1 MQASTVEEVAALYAA
16 KDALWSEKF
25 FDQLTLIREES
36 RDALQSLNQQI
47 EQGHFVTDCKVN
59 ETFKSFSFQDLI
71 NLHSD
76 YVHGTNYT
84 DFTLADYLWS
94 QRTSNLAIWVPTL
107 LAKLADQQA
116 AAFLIRKYDLKLSYL
131 ELVS

>member
-1 MQASTVEEVAALYAA
+1 MQASTVEEVAAIYAA
-16 KDALWSEKF
+16 KDELWSEKF
-25 FDQLTLIREES
+25 FDQLTLLREEH
-36 RDALQSLNQQI
+36 RDALNDLKQQI
-47 EQGHFVTDCKVN
+47 KEEHFVTDVKVN
-59 ETFKSFSFQDLI
+59 ETFKSYSFQDLI
-71 NLHSD
+71 NLHYD
-76 YVHGTNYT
+76 YVHGTNLT
-84 DFTLADYLWS
+84 DFTLVDYLWS

>member
-1 MQASTVEEVAALYAA
+1 MKASTIEEVASLYAA

-25 FDQLTLIREES
+25 FDQLTLIREEH
-36 RDALQSLNQQI
+36 RDALYDLKLEI
-47 EQGHFVTDCKVN
+47 EKERFVTDAPVN
-59 ETFKSFSFQDLI
+59 ATFKSFSFQDLI

-76 YVHGTNYT
+76 YVHGTNFT
-84 DFTLADYLWS
+84 DFTLAEYLWS